1 MCERLIHDA
10 ARAGAQALL
19 DMVAPALLPDERKDF
34 REEAYIVCKAMI
46 EAYQIQVNREAPR
59 LCPSRN

>member
-19 DMVAPALLPDERKDF
+19 DMVAPALLPAERKDF
-34 REEAYIVCKAMI
+34 KEEAFVICKAMI
-46 EAYQIQVNREAPR
+46 EAYLIQVNKEAAR
-59 LCPSRN
+59 LQPSRN